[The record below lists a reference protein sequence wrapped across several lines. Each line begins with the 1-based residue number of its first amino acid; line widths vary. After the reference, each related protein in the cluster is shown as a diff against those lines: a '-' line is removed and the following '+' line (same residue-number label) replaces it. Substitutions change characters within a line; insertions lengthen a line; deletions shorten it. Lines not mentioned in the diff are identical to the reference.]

1 MRWRIKRRN
10 KESRLWSA
18 ALSCRFLFY
27 LSARIPV
34 YSNSIQPF
42 LLFRIRH
49 YLLRTY
55 PESPVIFVCKVRLSP
70 ISLVKDRLLLLS
82 ENLPLRPCWRAYFPH
97 PPCPDWPSIP
107 WAEKIINLSV
117 QLVPKG
123 KKKNQ
128 RENKNIMSTT
138 NQTNPNGRMTIDDI
152 MQRDSQ
158 FRYMLLSRLQS
169 DCEYYLNHGNRHPKC
184 LWAGNEAEQIEF
196 MTRLY
201 DSFKDDEKPEWL
213 TMDKI
218 MEYSK
223 EMIPSNEQ
231 PWQGS
236 SRKIKYRNT
245 S

>member
-1 MRWRIKRRN
+1 MLSLYFHS
-10 KESRLWSA
+10 ESP
-18 ALSCRFLFY
+18 LFY
-27 LSARIPV
+27 LQSSIVVCQPCQGSPCFLRKIFLSDTSESVFSAFSLPGLAANPV
-34 YSNSIQPF
+34 G
-42 LLFRIRH
+42 R
-49 YLLRTY
+49 
-55 PESPVIFVCKVRLSP
+55 
-70 ISLVKDRLLLLS
+70 
-82 ENLPLRPCWRAYFPH
+82 
-97 PPCPDWPSIP
+97 
-107 WAEKIINLSV
+107 KIINLSV

-231 PWQGS
+231 P
-236 SRKIKYRNT
+236 
-245 S
+245 